1 MKKYNGFYLMCSY
14 PDRDTFINA
23 AVKGLEYF
31 DFLEIG
37 VPFSD
42 PIADGPVIA
51 EAAHSVL
58 SAGFTFNHLA
68 ENLKEIRS
76 RVRGD
81 KEIYLMTY
89 SNIIFNRKG
98 EELNSIIQ
106 EYGIKGFIIPDI
118 PFSEKDFFA
127 KLNPPVNASPVSFIT
142 PESSVES
149 IKSIVSGD
157 SPFIYFISKRGITGG
172 EFRIDPETKDKLKQA
187 RELSSAPV
195 VLGFGIKD
203 STSASEALKYADGF
217 IIGTTLVNILKEKN
231 FNEYSLFIDNLFD
244 GINNLKS

>member
-1 MKKYNGFYLMCSY
+1 MRKYNGFYLMCSY

-23 AVKGLEYF
+23 AVKGLEHF

-58 SAGFTFNHLA
+58 SAGFTFDHLA
-68 ENLKEIRS
+68 GCLREIRS
-76 RVRGD
+76 RAGSD
-81 KEIYLMTY
+81 KDIYLMTY

-98 EELNSIIQ
+98 EELNSLIQ
-106 EYGIKGFIIPDI
+106 EYGIRGFIIPDI
-118 PFSEKDFFA
+118 PFSEKDFFE

-142 PESSVES
+142 PESSSES
-149 IKSIVSGD
+149 IRSIAAEK

-172 EFRIDPETKDKLKQA
+172 EFSIDPETATKLKQA
-187 RELSSAPV
+187 RELSSSPV
-195 VLGFGIKD
+195 VLGFGIRD
-203 STSASEALKYADGF
+203 SASALEALKHADGF
-217 IIGTTLVNILKEKN
+217 IMGTALVNILKTGSLD
-231 FNEYSLFIDNLFD
+231 EYSIFIDKLFE
-244 GINNLKS
+244 GINTITS